1 MSQVPAMPTPITPEQ
16 LQQRKAADARRV
28 VRAAATISD
37 IAESTID

>member
-1 MSQVPAMPTPITPEQ
+1 MPTPITPEQ
-16 LQQRKAADARRV
+16 LQQRKADDARRV